1 MVPATRTSSA
11 STYPQHMTKTPLLPT
26 PPVPARQFYNR
37 NHYNQHIS
45 GPCTTKIQHIL
56 SLFKTSNTEQLQILL
71 TATHSR
77 TIYCISTVP
86 APRIL
91 HKAIPTDTT
100 TTTSSIYR
108 TISTDV
114 RTLSTTSIL
123 FTSHTT
129 APSTTLHLMKKED
142 EKYRLL

>member
-1 MVPATRTSSA
+1 MR
-11 STYPQHMTKTPLLPT
+11 KTPLLPT

-37 NHYNQHIS
+37 NNYNQHIS
-45 GPCTTKIQHIL
+45 GPSPPRYSAYSAFSRPATLNNYRYYLQPHIPGPY
-56 SLFKTSNTEQLQILL
+56 
-71 TATHSR
+71 TAFPPYLHQEF
-77 TIYCISTVP
+77 
-86 APRIL
+86 L
-91 HKAIPTDTT
+91 HKTIPTDTT

-142 EKYRLL
+142 ENTVYL